1 MDSRLVKALDFS
13 NFRMILSNRKE
24 NLKRLFNN
32 KLLFHYNSGIFK
44 ATPEFLAFLVTV
56 IMREKQDGF
65 IFIDQNDTPILV
77 EDLDDFYNVAFNKYK
92 TALKQ
97 YYDSHQ
103 KLSEAKEIRKVL
115 DWEDEK

>member
-13 NFRMILSNRKE
+13 NFRMILSTRQK
-24 NLKRLFNN
+24 NLKRLFEN

-65 IFIDQNDTPILV
+65 IFIDQNDTPIHI
-77 EDLDDFYNVAFNKYK
+77 EDLDNFYNEAFNKYK

-103 KLSEAKEIRKVL
+103 KLNEAKDIRKAV
-115 DWEDEK
+115 DWEDAK